1 MKVFAVKRDAEGVL
15 QIPDNGPLDSQSPE
29 AELTHSSLLFDVGL
43 KDNEEK

>member
-15 QIPDNGPLDSQSPE
+15 QIHDNGSLVSQSPE
-29 AELTHSSLLFDVGL
+29 AELFHSSLLFDVGL